1 MKLHDD
7 QLVDNDND
15 NNTFDEQM
23 FSMLFKGIML
33 ILMIVMLILL
43 VSPRGESL
51 CAADHGPKT
60 RQCPF

>member
-7 QLVDNDND
+7 QLVDNDNA

-23 FSMLFKGIML
+23 FSMLFKGIVL

-43 VSPRGESL
+43 VLRTEL
-51 CAADHGPKT
+51 RVNYHQT
-60 RQCPF
+60 